1 MREPL
6 LHVVLDRPKIA
17 GNIGAVARLCAVT
30 GAALHACGPF
40 PFVDRDLKHLRR
52 AGLDYWPFVRAHFH
66 RDVHAC
72 LALLGRAP
80 FVVEKGGARSPFD
93 VSLTRGDIVVLGPED
108 GSVDERVTLAHRDRV
123 LTLPMRP
130 GVRSLNLAQCASVV
144 VYEAVRQQGG
154 VCPLDDDDP
163 TEGAA

>member
-1 MREPL
+1 MEPT

-66 RDVHAC
+66 RDLETC
-72 LALLGRAP
+72 LSLLARAP
-80 FVVEKGGARSPFD
+80 YIVEKGGVLAPWD
-93 VSLTRGDIVVLGPED
+93 VSLARGDVVVLGPED
-108 GSVDERVTLAHRDRV
+108 GSVDDAVVARHHDRL

-130 GVRSLNLAQCASVV
+130 GVRSLNLAQCAAVV
-144 VYEAVRQQGG
+144 AFEAVRQQGG
-154 VCPLDDDDP
+154 IPSLDPDFD
-163 TEGAA
+163 